1 MSFAS
6 DALRD
11 EAARFRRMKL
21 LISDAR
27 TLQVLEEY
35 AAELDARADRMD
47 TETEPTPP
55 GSPLTARPAT
65 ERSLSPR
72 FSDRRPPLRT

>member
-1 MSFAS
+1 MKVRCVRSGMSLAS

-27 TLQVLEEY
+27 TLRVIEDY
-35 AAELDARADRMD
+35 AAELEARADRID
-47 TETEPTPP
+47 ARNDET
-55 GSPLTARPAT
+55 L
-65 ERSLSPR
+65 PR
-72 FSDRRPPLRT
+72 